1 VGLVPRLYDVQQGRV
16 RVDGR
21 DVREIKQESL
31 RSFMGFVPQETM
43 LFAGT
48 IRENIAFARP
58 EASFEQIRAVA
69 RAANAADFIEA
80 LPEGYDTQVGEMGV
94 KLSGGQQQRM
104 AIARALLRD
113 PAILILDEATSSL
126 DRESERI
133 VHQALST
140 LLRGRTALI
149 VAHRLSTIQNADRI
163 IVIDD
168 GRVVEEGKHEELL
181 AQHGVYWRLYE
192 ARLAEEDKPE
202 RKAGATSPAELPTPP
217 VLGTGTPP

>member
-1 VGLVPRLYDVQQGRV
+1 MPRLYDVQQGRV